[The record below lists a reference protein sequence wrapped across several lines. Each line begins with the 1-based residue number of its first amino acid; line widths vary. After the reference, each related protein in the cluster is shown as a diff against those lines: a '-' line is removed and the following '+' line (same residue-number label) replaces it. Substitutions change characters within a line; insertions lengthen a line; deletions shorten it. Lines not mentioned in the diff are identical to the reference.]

1 MQKRIL
7 SVSSLVVALLLVGFS
22 IGHGAERGKIAWLT
36 IEEAIEK
43 AKKEPRPILM
53 DVYTDWCG
61 WCTRMDAYTFTNPTI
76 SDYISKNFYAVKF
89 NSEMKEKVSFRGK
102 EYAPHQGE
110 GRGPHSLVV
119 SLTNGR
125 LSYPTIVYL
134 TAVGELVTVVPGY
147 YAPRDLEPILHFI
160 VEEAYLTNS
169 WEEFQKSFKGSI

>member
-61 WCTRMDAYTFTNPTI
+61 W
-76 SDYISKNFYAVKF
+76 
-89 NSEMKEKVSFRGK
+89 
-102 EYAPHQGE
+102 
-110 GRGPHSLVV
+110 
-119 SLTNGR
+119 
-125 LSYPTIVYL
+125 
-134 TAVGELVTVVPGY
+134 
-147 YAPRDLEPILHFI
+147 
-160 VEEAYLTNS
+160 
-169 WEEFQKSFKGSI
+169 